1 MAAHHLMTVARA
13 GEEQDHVGAASRY
26 LRTATNGKPNWVLAS
41 QTDDRAGANLKGMG
55 LVG

>member
-1 MAAHHLMTVARA
+1 MRGMSSTVVRA

-26 LRTATNGKPNWVLAS
+26 LGTAANRKPNWMLTSKTDGRARAS
-41 QTDDRAGANLKGMG
+41 LKGMG